1 MCPCRT
7 KVFSIPG
14 LPSGWRRT
22 PFRWTTS
29 HPSSSHWLAVRSSYP
44 SLVRSPRCTTRSS
57 AGFPCASTST
67 LTNQPALIV
76 YFHGGGWCLG
86 SVALMDAVAREL
98 AFATAAAVVSVEYRM
113 APEHPYPAALDDS
126 EAVTRWALANAPSL
140 GASERTVMVAGE
152 SAGGNLAAAVSL
164 RLRDDRAMPGLAG
177 QILIYPVL
185 DAHGSAHASRK
196 EFSGLI
202 VSEVASEFFWTSY
215 AGERD
220 IERDPF
226 AAPLHA
232 TTLTDLPPALVVLG
246 GCDVLRDEGR
256 AYAQRLEEAGVDT
269 TEVCYP
275 GQPHGFVNFGF
286 PAAADAFEMIGRMGE
301 RAQLVADVVSP
312 TDSAK
317 SPHQLQQL
325 CPEGVVVEVGDHRV
339 HHRAADCRHEHCG
352 LEMAVGACRGTDQDV
367 GDALHDFSIGG
378 MIGEEAQHDR
388 IAEYHAHRPAA
399 VDGQI
404 DDAGEQHLTSA
415 GGR

>member
-1 MCPCRT
+1 MPDEG
-7 KVFSIPG
+7 VLDPWVAEWLGANPLPLDDFSPEFLALARGSFELPVTREISSVHDEVVSGIP
-14 LPSGWRRT
+14 
-22 PFRWTTS
+22 
-29 HPSSSHWLAVRSSYP
+29 VRIYEH
-44 SLVRSPRCTTRSS
+44 
-57 AGFPCASTST
+57 AH
-67 LTNQPALIV
+67 QPTGLIV

-98 AFATAAAVVSVEYRM
+98 AFATGAAVVSVEYRM

-126 EAVTRWALANAPSL
+126 EAVTRWALANAPSV

-164 RLRDDRAMPGLAG
+164 RLRDDPATPGLAG

-196 EFSGLI
+196 EFSGLV
-202 VSEVASEFFWTSY
+202 VSEKASEFFWTSY

-226 AAPLHA
+226 AAPLSA
-232 TTLTDLPPALVVLG
+232 TRLTDLPPALVVLG

-286 PAAADAFEMIGRMGE
+286 PAAADAFEMIGRWARGH
-301 RAQLVADVVSP
+301 LVA
-312 TDSAK
+312 
-317 SPHQLQQL
+317 
-325 CPEGVVVEVGDHRV
+325 
-339 HHRAADCRHEHCG
+339 
-352 LEMAVGACRGTDQDV
+352 
-367 GDALHDFSIGG
+367 
-378 MIGEEAQHDR
+378 
-388 IAEYHAHRPAA
+388 
-399 VDGQI
+399 
-404 DDAGEQHLTSA
+404 TS
-415 GGR
+415 